1 MSLSFFFLFFYF
13 SCNLLSVASLLS
25 GYPFILSVDV
35 KEQAATKA
43 NCCIALLG
51 LCLGQKV
58 ALGHITKTSADGQLA
73 PADVEMNLKKG
84 NSGLPKSSNPNLTD
98 FHTTSN

>member
-13 SCNLLSVASLLS
+13 SCNLLSVASLLN
-25 GYPFILSVDV
+25 GHPFILSVDV

-43 NCCIALLG
+43 NCCIALHG